1 MVGVG
6 ACTLHADS
14 LTAAVATACLPAYR
28 PAPFMQTHSLL
39 LLLLPTDLYL
49 SHRLTHS
56 LLLPATARRLSPGQ
70 QPSCRPTHSLLLLP
84 LPATA
89 HRPVLRAQTPSSCAT
104 ALTPY
109 SRRTSKRPWRSTPR
123 RKGGR
128 EACLRSCS
136 GHAGELR
143 SGGGG
148 GGEQDNGGRGGA
160 QLTAYTSSCE
170 PPLPCTAAVSTLQ

>member
-148 GGEQDNGGRGGA
+148 GGSKIMGGGGA
-160 QLTAYTSSCE
+160 HNSQPTPAHVSPPYPAQL
-170 PPLPCTAAVSTLQ
+170 Q

>member
-143 SGGGG
+143 SGGEGGGSKIMGG
-148 GGEQDNGGRGGA
+148 GGAHNSQPTPAHVSPPYPA
-160 QLTAYTSSCE
+160 QL
-170 PPLPCTAAVSTLQ
+170 Q